1 MEIVLIQ
8 CAYFFLFLVIVY
20 LFTPPPYSSILLIV
34 LVGTNLSLH
43 PSISLAL
50 SVIPDLWA
58 SLCPHPHNIHIL
70 YSRSILTTL
79 VRQQMKR
86 MTQQRKT
93 EIILSPQ
100 PNISNETRLFFP
112 FLTPTHKGQGVD
124 TNQCCLSRDT
134 QTRNT
139 V

>member
-1 MEIVLIQ
+1 MCLLLPLLGH
-8 CAYFFLFLVIVY
+8 CLFV
-20 LFTPPPYSSILLIV
+20 YSSPLLFYP
-34 LVGTNLSLH
+34 TNSFGRYRSFS
-43 PSISLAL
+43 PSIDLSCSPAL
-50 SVIPDLWA
+50 SVKPDLWA

-124 TNQCCLSRDT
+124 ANQCCLSRDT